1 MALAQEVVQRYAG
14 TITHSTGED
23 FTALFGVPVAQE
35 DHARRAVLTAL
46 ELHQRL
52 HMPAVLHTH
61 VPGGRFTV
69 RMGIHSGLVVA
80 GNLGLEP
87 YRLYAAVGAPTHLA
101 MRLQQHA
108 APGTIL
114 MSAATH
120 ELVHGEM
127 QSETCGALDVEGTPT
142 PVPVYTVRGLRQ
154 RRAGVTGYGARVL
167 SRFVGREQE
176 LALLHA
182 CLAQV
187 TQGQGQAVG
196 IAGDPGLGKSRLLY
210 EFQQS
215 LQRQPV
221 TYYQGHCLPYSQ
233 RTPYLPIRDL
243 VRHYCSI
250 SETDAPDAITL
261 KVHQCLQE
269 AGLVAEEATP
279 LLLEL
284 LDVPVTTAAL
294 SQLSPPVRKARTFS
308 VLHHLSRYISE
319 RQGLVLVVENLHWI
333 DATSEEWLATLV
345 ERLAGTPI
353 LVLVTYRPGYRPSW
367 LGQSVA
373 TQVALPHLTPQD
385 SLTMVRSVLPT
396 VSLPERMRQ
405 EIVLKAAG
413 NPFFLEELTWT
424 VREYGI
430 SPTPLTLPTTIQAVI
445 AARLDRL
452 PAAEKALLQTAAVIG
467 TEVPLPLLQAVSGL
481 EEDVL
486 QQRLR
491 RLQTDEHV
499 YETRLVPVP
508 VHTFKHVLTQEVA
521 YNSLLRGR
529 RTELH
534 MAIGCA
540 METLYQERLAERY
553 TELAHHFTQ
562 GEAWE
567 RAFWY
572 LVKAGDKARQ
582 NYANQD
588 AITFYTRALEVSA
601 RITPVLDAEQL
612 LPVYE
617 GRGAV
622 WMILTKYDEA
632 IADFQEMRQIARTA
646 GKAHKEGESLGHLAF
661 AHWGKF
667 SEDHIPFVEQY
678 AREAMQLFQHTGDY
692 KILARSLTSLAFV
705 HQVRGNLQEG
715 DQLYEESLRISRREG
730 YQDSIAQN
738 LLWLGAQA
746 HWQGH
751 FPRAIQ
757 LGREGL
763 AIAHAISD
771 GVSELFNLA
780 FLCLASWS
788 AGDCV
793 SALEVLHA
801 GITKA
806 KERGNMF
813 ILGRLLNTLGWFHS
827 ECGAVARA
835 MEYDQESLELGCT
848 HRIANV
854 EISALIN
861 LGLDYLALGQH
872 ARAQSYLEST
882 LERVQRE
889 AFGVHRWRWK
899 IRLLIGL
906 AELYYTTGAYE
917 QAQRTVDEGLQ
928 EAQATSSQKYV
939 AKGWALRGKILTRLG
954 QIEVAG
960 HDLKRAYALAERLS
974 SPSLHYPIAYDLGQ
988 WYERA
993 GQEQQ
998 AATLYTTAKA
1008 SITHLMTAVEDET
1021 LCEAFQRSG
1030 LVQALWTC
1038 AARLGV

>member
-1 MALAQEVVQRYAG
+1 M
-14 TITHSTGED
+14 
-23 FTALFGVPVAQE
+23 
-35 DHARRAVLTAL
+35 
-46 ELHQRL
+46 
-52 HMPAVLHTH
+52 
-61 VPGGRFTV
+61 
-69 RMGIHSGLVVA
+69 
-80 GNLGLEP
+80 
-87 YRLYAAVGAPTHLA
+87 
-101 MRLQQHA
+101 
-108 APGTIL
+108 
-114 MSAATH
+114 
-120 ELVHGEM
+120 
-127 QSETCGALDVEGTPT
+127 
-142 PVPVYTVRGLRQ
+142 
-154 RRAGVTGYGARVL
+154 
-167 SRFVGREQE
+167 
-176 LALLHA
+176 
-182 CLAQV
+182 
-187 TQGQGQAVG
+187 
-196 IAGDPGLGKSRLLY
+196 
-210 EFQQS
+210 
-215 LQRQPV
+215 
-221 TYYQGHCLPYSQ
+221 
-233 RTPYLPIRDL
+233 
-243 VRHYCSI
+243 
-250 SETDAPDAITL
+250 
-261 KVHQCLQE
+261 
-269 AGLVAEEATP
+269 
-279 LLLEL
+279 
-284 LDVPVTTAAL
+284 
-294 SQLSPPVRKARTFS
+294 
-308 VLHHLSRYISE
+308 
-319 RQGLVLVVENLHWI
+319 
-333 DATSEEWLATLV
+333 
-345 ERLAGTPI
+345 
-353 LVLVTYRPGYRPSW
+353 
-367 LGQSVA
+367 
-373 TQVALPHLTPQD
+373 
-385 SLTMVRSVLPT
+385 
-396 VSLPERMRQ
+396 
-405 EIVLKAAG
+405 
-413 NPFFLEELTWT
+413 
-424 VREYGI
+424 
-430 SPTPLTLPTTIQAVI
+430 
-445 AARLDRL
+445 
-452 PAAEKALLQTAAVIG
+452 
-467 TEVPLPLLQAVSGL
+467 
-481 EEDVL
+481 
-486 QQRLR
+486 
-491 RLQTDEHV
+491 
-499 YETRLVPVP
+499 
-508 VHTFKHVLTQEVA
+508 
-521 YNSLLRGR
+521 
-529 RTELH
+529 
-534 MAIGCA
+534 
-540 METLYQERLAERY
+540 
-553 TELAHHFTQ
+553 
-562 GEAWE
+562 
-567 RAFWY
+567 
-572 LVKAGDKARQ
+572 
-582 NYANQD
+582 
-588 AITFYTRALEVSA
+588 SA
-601 RITPVLDAEQL
+601 RIAPVLDAAQL

-622 WMILTKYDEA
+622 WMLLTKYDEA

-793 SALEVLHA
+793 SALEVLHE

-872 ARAQSYLEST
+872 AHAQSSLEST

-906 AELYYTTGAYE
+906 AELYYTTGAYG

-954 QIEVAG
+954 QVEVAG